1 MPSDVFQ
8 WKNSAHKTASL
19 GAGSKFSIT
28 NKDYAEDIVR
38 THDQL
43 ERLLEDD
50 VRENC
55 LEDLVCMYATHFD
68 TQISIEHRDQMRQWA
83 DDLYDRALNTL
94 RQDYIDNEQEIVQAE
109 RDRLAD
115 QLAELRPEL
124 NCIAGS
130 TRNCFSAHVIAHTMH
145 HNAVYM
151 ASLLAKLRS
160 DAITAETEALYNAWD
175 RKYTAYVTADHLDF
189 QKYLGAMQLLVGTWH
204 KTDFTDNTDRDINET
219 VTDLAFTVQ
228 YNRTAGSIADTSGVY
243 DGDIASII
251 SDGAGAL
258 FIPEAPAG

>member
-19 GAGSKFSIT
+19 GAGSKFSTT
-28 NKDYAEDIVR
+28 NRDYNEDITR

-43 ERLLEDD
+43 VRTLEDA
-50 VRENC
+50 VREGC
-55 LEDLVCMYATHFD
+55 LEDLVCMYADHFD
-68 TQISIEHRDQMRQWA
+68 TQISIEHRAHLRDLSDA
-83 DDLYDRALNTL
+83 LYDRALNQL

-115 QLAELRPEL
+115 QLLELRPEL
-124 NCIAGS
+124 NWIAGS
-130 TRNCFSAHVIAHTMH
+130 TRNCFSASVIAHTMH

-189 QKYLGAMQLLVGTWH
+189 QKYLGAMQLLIGTWH
-204 KTDFTDNTDRDINET
+204 KTDFTDQTDRDIDET

-228 YNRTAGSIADTSGVY
+228 YNRTAGSIADTSGAY
-243 DGDIASII
+243 DGDIDGII
-251 SDGAGAL
+251 ADGGGAL
-258 FIPEAPAG
+258 FIPASPTP